1 MRLPF
6 QRGQMKR
13 LLIGVL
19 LALPSFAG
27 DPWETP
33 RSQWTQQDA
42 TRILNASPW
51 AKPDGRTKAIV
62 RWDSARPVQLAIERL
77 NGKPA
82 IGDHASSYVIA
93 VVGLTVPE
101 RSQKPEA
108 YLTATGRNR
117 IPSVETTILDNA
129 IYFFFPRTELLQP
142 IVFRLPLG
150 VKFGNDI
157 EFAGRIG
164 AVDVKTKLSL
174 RSMTYLGKLEM

>member
-1 MRLPF
+1 
-6 QRGQMKR
+6 MKR

-33 RSQWTQQDA
+33 LSQWTQQDA

-51 AKPDGRTKAIV
+51 AKPDGRNKAIV
-62 RWDSARPVQLAIERL
+62 RWDSARPVQLAIEKL

-82 IGDHASSYVIA
+82 IGDPASTYVIA

-101 RSQKPEA
+101 RSPKPEA
-108 YLTATGRNR
+108 GLTATGRDR
-117 IPSVETTILDNA
+117 IPSIETRILDNA
-129 IYFFFPRTELLQP
+129 IYFFFPRTELFQP

-150 VKFGNDI
+150 LKLGNDV
-157 EFAGRIG
+157 EFAVRIG
-164 AVDVKTKLSL
+164 ALDVKKKFSLS
-174 RSMTYLGKLEM
+174 SMTYLGKLEM